1 MGYSIK
7 NILGGKTLY
16 HEDRDIMKL
25 SPFSLSQIENTLYHL
40 NYRWNL
46 QALALWKGDSIPF
59 KAYELYEGYDDFISL
74 DTLSD
79 IDHVAMEPEKQRLRF
94 ALIDHYLQRTLL
106 PHENEMRAWMKGAA
120 AHVDEEKIYFREIIP
135 WCQKFSNYEKRQVL
149 QKETGPLCKF
159 LKPFAL
165 NYWKILLKILTD
177 ELGYEN
183 YVAYCK
189 EKKGIDYASYYKLL
203 KELLEATDELYFG
216 AMERWCREKFARPLS
231 DLTRFDAINL
241 LSLRQF
247 DDLFPGKGL
256 DALTPFFNIWDID
269 PAKTPGLTLEL
280 GREAGKSAQA
290 ICLML
295 QVPEE
300 IYVLMRPE
308 GGWGDLETLWHE
320 LGHGLSAVFTSPDL
334 SMVMR
339 DMGTSFALSE
349 SFAFLLQNLALS
361 RPFLKDFMGLS
372 TEDSKTLSYHK
383 TLKDLAM
390 FRRYAAKF
398 LSEYD
403 MFLTGDL
410 SSGEPYA
417 QTMARYTGFY
427 YQPESHLFDLV
438 PELYCLDYV
447 LGWMAETVLEKH
459 LRESLGTRW
468 MFEPETG
475 RILKGWWRQGNQ
487 YSLLEFLA
495 RNHLLEMSPDL
506 MIKRWEKNLS

>member
-1 MGYSIK
+1 
-7 NILGGKTLY
+7 
-16 HEDRDIMKL
+16 MKSSWL
-25 SPFSLSQIENTLYHL
+25 SLSEIENTLYHL

-46 QALALWKGDSIPF
+46 QALALWNGDSIPF

-79 IDHVAMEPEKQRLRF
+79 IDHVAKEPEKLRLRF
-94 ALIDHYLQRTLL
+94 ALIDHYLQRALL
-106 PHENEMRAWMKGAA
+106 PHENEMRMWMRGAA
-120 AHVDEEKIYFREIIP
+120 AHVDGEKIYFREIIP
-135 WCQKFSNYEKRQVL
+135 WCRKFGNYEKRQAL

-159 LKPFAL
+159 LKPFAI

-183 YVAYCK
+183 YVVYCRK
-189 EKKGIDYASYYKLL
+189 KKGIDYSFYYGLLKKLL
-203 KELLEATDELYFG
+203 QVTDELYFG

-247 DDLFPGKGL
+247 DDLFPGEGL
-256 DALTPFFNIWDID
+256 DALTPFFKTWGID
-269 PAKTPGLTLEL
+269 PEKTPGLTLEL
-280 GREAGKSAQA
+280 GREEGKSAQA

-320 LGHGLSAVFTSPDL
+320 LGHGLSAVFTFTGL

-339 DMGTSFALSE
+339 NMGTSFALSE
-349 SFAFLLQNLALS
+349 SFAFLIQNMALS
-361 RPFLKDFMGLS
+361 NPFLEEFMGFS
-372 TEDSKTLSYHK
+372 PEDSRTLSYHK

-398 LSEYD
+398 ISEYE
-403 MFLTGDL
+403 MFTRGDL
-410 SSGEPYA
+410 SNGEPYA
-417 QTMARYTGFY
+417 RIMKQYTGFY
-427 YQPESHLFDLV
+427 YQPESHLFDLA
-438 PELYCLDYV
+438 PELYCLDYI
-447 LGWMAETVLEKH
+447 LGWMAETVMENYLVAKF
-459 LRESLGTRW
+459 GTHW
-468 MFEPETG
+468 MFAPETG
-475 RILKGWWRQGNQ
+475 QILKGWWAQGNQ
-487 YSLLEFLA
+487 YDLPRFLA
-495 RNHLLEMSPDL
+495 HNGLGEMSAEA
-506 MIKRWEKNLS
+506 MVNRWEKGLE

>member
-1 MGYSIK
+1 
-7 NILGGKTLY
+7 
-16 HEDRDIMKL
+16 MK
-25 SPFSLSQIENTLYHL
+25 PTSLSLSEIENTLYHL

-46 QALALWKGDSIPF
+46 QALALWNGDTIPF

-74 DTLSD
+74 DTLSG
-79 IDHVAMEPEKQRLRF
+79 IDHVAKEPEKKRLQF

-106 PHENEMRAWMKGAA
+106 PHENEMRAWMRGAA
-120 AHVDEEKIYFREIIP
+120 ARVDEEKIYFREIIP
-135 WCQKFSNYEKRQVL
+135 WCQNFSNYEKRQVL

-177 ELGYEN
+177 ELGYHN

-189 EKKGIDYASYYKLL
+189 EKKGIDYASYYSLL
-203 KELLEATDELYFG
+203 KGLLEATDELYFG
-216 AMERWCREKFARPLS
+216 AMERWVREKFARSLS
-231 DLTRFDAINL
+231 EVTRFDAINL
-241 LSLRQF
+241 LSLKQF

-256 DALTPFFNIWDID
+256 DALTPFFKIWGID

-280 GREAGKSAQA
+280 GRAEGKSAQA

-320 LGHGLSAVFTSPDL
+320 LGHGLSAVFTSKDL
-334 SMVMR
+334 SMVTR

-349 SFAFLLQNLALS
+349 AYAFLNQNIVLS
-361 RPFLKDFMGLS
+361 RPFLEESLGLS
-372 TEDSKTLSYHK
+372 PQDSKTLSYHK
-383 TLKDLAM
+383 TLKDLCM
-390 FRRYAAKF
+390 FRRYASKF
-398 LSEYD
+398 IAEYD
-403 MFLTGDL
+403 MFTGGDL
-410 SSGEPYA
+410 ANGEPYA
-417 QTMARYTGFY
+417 RIMRQHTGFY

-447 LGWMAETVLEKH
+447 LGWMAETVMENQLAS
-459 LRESLGTRW
+459 RLGTHW

-475 RILKGWWRQGNQ
+475 RILKGWWAQGNQ
-487 YSLLEFLA
+487 YDLPRFLA
-495 RNHLLEMSPDL
+495 HNGLGEMSAEA
-506 MIKRWEKNLS
+506 MVSRWEKGLK